1 MYPDGIM
8 GSGTSTDRPLLGPTD
23 VFDHCSICVKATH
36 LGYTVL
42 WIFVHDSRSSLKVI
56 VLGEQE
62 FHTHLSAECRQLLGS
77 SGFCFPLSPSIIRV
91 FLVEKEEK
99 RIELGDLVSSE

>member
-1 MYPDGIM
+1 MFFFLAYF
-8 GSGTSTDRPLLGPTD
+8 TLYNRLQ
-23 VFDHCSICVKATH
+23 
-36 LGYTVL
+36 
-42 WIFVHDSRSSLKVI
+42 RSSLKVI

-62 FHTHLSAECRQLLGS
+62 FHTHLSAECRELLGS
-77 SGFCFPLSPSIIRV
+77 SGFSVPLSPSILRV